1 MGRDF
6 KSNEQ
11 IKADM
16 ERIEAAIKKESG
28 EKTLGDLFYWH
39 NSFLCGVVT
48 SKDMF
53 LKAARFISPE
63 FISYRIYRCIY
74 ELYLT
79 YYREKRICMSG
90 RTAEQVIIEMPVEDR
105 ERQELL
111 RLIVEMSCRNAE
123 GLSHEEFDV
132 AIDNLLNRRKGEIFN
147 ERMMVAVTAKAK
159 GDIKGADRVLERY
172 LSEFRHLDERSE
184 PRPVSQEMALFD
196 SSNDVRRYCYSTFS
210 DTIDRYTGGG
220 YRGETWI
227 VGGYTSDGK
236 TALSKELIWPSVK
249 NNECILWVTLEMECD
264 EMMAIFSTRMAQD
277 LGFVGLTLN
286 KIRRKELLTDEEKAQ
301 WEQVQ
306 VEMRKLNNLWL
317 YHPCGKFTMRDLE
330 SEVERMKARGT
341 LDIVVVD
348 YLELMD
354 ATCRSE
360 SYRLELKETMRL
372 AKRLAADKDVWLIIP
387 HQISRH
393 GRAEAECRKPYPY
406 YVLSDLQE
414 SSGVEQNCV
423 VMVWI
428 YQDEQYRNNQRV
440 RIGVGKNRMGARC
453 EQGWEASADF
463 ARCKIVE
470 DGDILV
476 NVVTVSGGRKKWDRS
491 DIDD

>member
-6 KSNEQ
+6 KDNTQ

-16 ERIEAAIKKESG
+16 DRIEAAIKKESG
-28 EKTLGDLFYWH
+28 EKTLGDLFFWH

-53 LKAARFISPE
+53 LKAARAISPE
-63 FISYRIYRCIY
+63 FIPYGTYRQIY
-74 ELYLT
+74 ELYLA
-79 YYREKRICMSG
+79 YYRDKRICMSG
-90 RTAEQVIIEMPVEDR
+90 RTADQVIAEMPVVEDDKR
-105 ERQELL
+105 EML

-123 GLSHEEFDV
+123 GLTHEEFDA
-132 AIDNLLNRRKGEIFN
+132 AIDNLLNRRKGEVFN
-147 ERMMVAVTAKAK
+147 QRMMDAVEAKRS
-159 GDIKGADRVLERY
+159 GDIKKADRVLEGY

-184 PRPVSQEMALFD
+184 PRPVSQEIGLLDA
-196 SSNDVRRYCYSTFS
+196 SNDVHRYCYSTFS
-210 DTIDRYTGGG
+210 NTIDRYTGGG

-249 NNECILWVTLEMECD
+249 NNERILWVSLEMECD

-277 LGFVGLTLN
+277 LGFTGLTLN
-286 KIRRKELLTDEEKAQ
+286 KIRRKEFLNDEEKGQ
-301 WEQVQ
+301 WDQVQ
-306 VEMRKLNNLWL
+306 TEMRKLSNLWL

-330 SEVERMKARGT
+330 AEVDRMKAKGT

-354 ATCRSE
+354 ATRRSE

-393 GRAEAECRKPYPY
+393 GRAEAQERKPYPY

-428 YQDEQYRNNQRV
+428 YQDEQYRGQQRV
-440 RIGVGKNRMGARC
+440 RIGVSKNRMGARC

-463 ARCKIVE
+463 SRCKITE
-470 DGDILV
+470 DGNTLV
-476 NVVTVSGGRKKWDRS
+476 NIVTVSSGRKKWSRS
-491 DIDD
+491 DTDD